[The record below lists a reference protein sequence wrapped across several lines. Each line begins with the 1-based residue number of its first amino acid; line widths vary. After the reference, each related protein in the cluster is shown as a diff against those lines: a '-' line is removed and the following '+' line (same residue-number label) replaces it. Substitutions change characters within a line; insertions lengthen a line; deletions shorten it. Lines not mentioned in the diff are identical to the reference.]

1 MLHLAGHHP
10 SFHYLPPYKLPMPVD
25 SDSPSTS
32 ASADSPSNCTALQAP
47 ASATSAPPNFRGVRK
62 RSWGKWVAEIREPRK
77 RSRIWLGSYF
87 SAEAAARAFD
97 VAAYCLR
104 GPTARMN
111 LPDSVPSAVKNLPS
125 LSPKSVQ
132 KVALAAGSMAD
143 SSLSAAPDSCTPSAS
158 TATASIKAST
168 VAASSPS
175 VAAPSSSITFEEDE
189 RASYSCSHAQLQR
202 SSVVRQV
209 TSMDSQLQG
218 SSGVPQGISKD
229 AQSMAQTS
237 LQGLSSNYTSWT
249 RLRGRR
255 GDAFAKPPR
264 LSIVSVGSGR
274 PLSTAGSGEQLS
286 SCASNAAPGLTI
298 KSSREAG
305 LGGISPVLQAWKG
318 EQCEG
323 VAGLSWLDR
332 ARLEISPR
340 PTIEQIADAMLLLP
354 PPAACCTSV
363 AATAQ
368 AQQQV
373 MSAQPL
379 PAAPAGSCDD
389 LLYHDD
395 PHHNTLSDSSLWN
408 LF

>member
-1 MLHLAGHHP
+1 
-10 SFHYLPPYKLPMPVD
+10 MPVD
-25 SDSPSTS
+25 CDSPSTS
-32 ASADSPSNCTALQAP
+32 ASAESLPNCTAHAP
-47 ASATSAPPNFRGVRK
+47 ASAPSAPPNFRGVRK

-97 VAAYCLR
+97 VATYCLR

-143 SSLSAAPDSCTPSAS
+143 SSLSAAPASCTPSAS

-175 VAAPSSSITFEEDE
+175 VAAPSSLITFEEDE
-189 RASYSCSHAQLQR
+189 RASYSCSHAQLKG
-202 SSVVRQV
+202 SSVAGQV

-218 SSGVPQGISKD
+218 RSGVPQGTSKD

-237 LQGLSSNYTSWT
+237 LQGLSSKTSWT
-249 RLRGRR
+249 HLRARR

-264 LSIVSVGSGR
+264 LSIASVRSGR
-274 PLSTAGSGEQLS
+274 PLSTAGTGEQLS
-286 SCASNAAPGLTI
+286 SCASNAAPRLTI

-305 LGGISPVLQAWKG
+305 IGGISPLLQAWQNANG
-318 EQCEG
+318 EQSEG
-323 VAGLSWLDR
+323 VVGLNWLDR
-332 ARLEISPR
+332 ARLEISPK

-363 AATAQ
+363 AAATQ
-368 AQQQV
+368 AQQQL
-373 MSAQPL
+373 QQL
-379 PAAPAGSCDD
+379 PAGGCDE